1 MSNASL
7 VTRIAEVITQFEAGE
22 ASFVHLQ
29 DVLEN
34 TAKAIESLSH
44 AMAVELRSIESR
56 LAIEQGYEQEDC
68 ESKLQETLA
77 QLRLWLV
84 NVPK

>member
-7 VTRIAEVITQFEAGE
+7 VARIAEIANQFEAGK

-34 TAKAIESLSH
+34 SARAIESLPYN
-44 AMAVELRSIESR
+44 MVVELRSIESR
-56 LAIEQGYEQEDC
+56 LAIEQGYEEEGC
-68 ESKLQETLA
+68 ESKPQEVLT
-77 QLRLWLV
+77 QLRLWLER
-84 NVPK
+84 VPK

>member
-7 VTRIAEVITQFEAGE
+7 VARIAKIATQFEAGE

-34 TAKAIESLSH
+34 TAKAIESLPYN
-44 AMAVELRSIESR
+44 MIVELRSIESR
-56 LAIEQGYEQEDC
+56 LAIEQGYEEEDC
-68 ESKLQETLA
+68 ESKPKEVVA
-77 QLRLWLV
+77 QLRSWLER
-84 NVPK
+84 VPQ